1 MNITFILL
9 IISPALCILMFI
21 YFKWY
26 IKQRTSESGVLKE
39 TNLKVRKWINEVD
52 LSIAEINAVTD
63 RNLLL
68 VEDKIKKLNEILE
81 DTDKRSSVY
90 VKEIEKSRASEALY
104 TQLGRGVRA
113 AIKTEPAPVPQ
124 SALTAAPPLSLV
136 RPNIPVAV
144 EQTSQ
149 AKPAQPTQ
157 PMLPLEE
164 SASAIT
170 AAQPAA
176 KPVKPQ
182 KSSGK
187 KQIRISIDQLAG
199 EGLSSQEIASRLGI
213 SIAEV
218 DLAIQ
223 LQRRG

>member
-1 MNITFILL
+1 MNLRMILL
-9 IISPALCILMFI
+9 LVSPALCVVMFI

-39 TNLKVRKWINEVD
+39 TNLKIKRWINEAN

-68 VEDKIKKLNEILE
+68 IEEKIKELNGILE
-81 DTDKRSSVY
+81 DTDKRISVY
-90 VKEIEKSRASEALY
+90 VKEVEKSRASEALY

-113 AIKTEPAPVPQ
+113 AINTEPVYIPPAQLAQPTQPTMPQ
-124 SALTAAPPLSLV
+124 LSLV
-136 RPNIPVAV
+136 RPNFPPA
-144 EQTSQ
+144 EK
-149 AKPAQPTQ
+149 KPAQPTQ
-157 PMLPLEE
+157 PTKPAQPAQPMLPLEDT
-164 SASAIT
+164 I
-170 AAQPAA
+170 
-176 KPVKPQ
+176 KPL
-182 KSSGK
+182 SK
-187 KQIRISIDQLAG
+187 KQIRSSIDQLAG

-223 LQRRG
+223 LQRRR